1 MDGKKENFKMKVS
14 TGIVPITLGITA
26 GNSTICAGVVYLGE
40 RLILII
46 CVQNMPHEFKSG
58 FQMSVV
64 KPKPK

>member
-1 MDGKKENFKMKVS
+1 MKVS
-14 TGIVPITLGITA
+14 TGIVPITLA
-26 GNSTICAGVVYLGE
+26 GNSTICAGVVYFGE

-46 CVQNMPHEFKSG
+46 CVQKMPHEFKSG